1 MKKYFSTKFLKALN
15 TEAKNIDII
24 EVLTDMNKS
33 TKRDVLR
40 LTGLR
45 LKDYNDLVVEI
56 TDRKFRGFLYDCSG
70 TRVLSRHVKREDLT
84 PVQKAVSQ
92 LLWKWQNEDSM
103 LYISEMYNL
112 ITDRFLEDD
121 FWDEEVFDAGTYAI
135 SEEEIEEVARIV
147 LEYVKEIDS
156 NQNA

>member
-1 MKKYFSTKFLKALN
+1 MKKYFSTKLLKALN

-24 EVLTDMNKS
+24 EILTDMNKS

-45 LKDYNDLVVEI
+45 LKDYNVLVEEV
-56 TDRKFRGFLYDCSG
+56 TDRNFRGFLCDWKG
-70 TRVLSRHVKREDLT
+70 TNVLSRHVKREDLN
-84 PVQKAVSQ
+84 PVQNAVSSF
-92 LLWKWQNEDSM
+92 LWKWQNEGSI
-103 LYISEMYNL
+103 LYISEMYHL
-112 ITDRFLEDD
+112 VTGRFLEDD
-121 FWDEEVFDAGTYAI
+121 FWDEEVFAEETYKI
-135 SEEEIEEVARIV
+135 TEEELEEVARIV

>member
-1 MKKYFSTKFLKALN
+1 MEKKLSKRILNALN

-84 PVQKAVSQ
+84 PVQKAVSK
-92 LLWKWQNEDSM
+92 LLWKWQNGYSV
-103 LYISEMYNL
+103 LYISEMYHC
-112 ITDRFLEDD
+112 ITGRFLEDD
-121 FWDEEVFDAGTYAI
+121 FWDEEVFDEQTYKI
-135 SEEEIEEVARIV
+135 TEEELEEVARIV
-147 LEYVKEIDS
+147 LEYVKEI
-156 NQNA
+156 NQTA

>member
-1 MKKYFSTKFLKALN
+1 MEKKLSKRILNALD

-45 LKDYNDLVVEI
+45 LKDYNILVEEV
-56 TDRKFRGFLYDCSG
+56 TDRDFRGFLCDCSG

-84 PVQKAVSQ
+84 PVQKTVSK
-92 LLWKWQNEDSM
+92 LLWKWQNEGSM
-103 LYISEMYNL
+103 LYISEMYHC
-112 ITDRFLEDD
+112 ITGRFLEDD
-121 FWDEEVFDAGTYAI
+121 FWDEEVFDEETYNI
-135 SEEEIEEVARIV
+135 TEEELEEVARIV
-147 LEYVKEIDS
+147 LEYVKEI
-156 NQNA
+156 NQTA